1 MNKAKIINDILL
13 EYSLLVEDGGIS
25 KVDADKLLTAI
36 EKCGYSEYFSP
47 TTVQHIVERFDFVI
61 C

>member
-36 EKCGYSEYFSP
+36 EKWRWMIIGGSA
-47 TTVQHIVERFDFVI
+47 VI
-61 C
+61 GFLASHLL